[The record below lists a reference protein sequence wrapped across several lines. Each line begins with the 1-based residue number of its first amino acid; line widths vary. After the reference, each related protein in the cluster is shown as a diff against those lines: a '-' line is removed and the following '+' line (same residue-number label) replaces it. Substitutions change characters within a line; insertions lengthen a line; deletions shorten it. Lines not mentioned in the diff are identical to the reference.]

1 MAPHSNKPQSEY
13 SDAMMSVLWCWNLD
27 MRHAMIKKAAPI
39 EKGTGKI
46 DVEMREL
53 DSVVLVELL

>member
-1 MAPHSNKPQSEY
+1 
-13 SDAMMSVLWCWNLD
+13 
-27 MRHAMIKKAAPI
+27 MIKKAAPI

-53 DSVVLVELL
+53 DSVALVELL